1 MNVLLIIASVL
12 MLGCMAE
19 GYRRGMVRQL
29 IAFVSMIVLCVTAAL
44 LANGAKNYVNGK
56 ILNVVIVAVL
66 LTLLGIARHLL
77 GIFFFSAKMI
87 SKLPVIQHGDKLAGI
102 LFGALEVILVL
113 WTIYIF
119 LIMMDLGAVETWVMR
134 YTSESPILTWLYQ
147 HNHLALL
154 IDRLEEDFT
163 FYKEFVVNEFGV
175 QFFPGIK

>member
-1 MNVLLIIASVL
+1 MNILLIIAAVL

-56 ILNVVIVAVL
+56 ILNVVIAAAL
-66 LTLLGIARHLL
+66 LTLLGIAHHML
-77 GIFFFSAKMI
+77 GVFFFSAKMI
-87 SKLPVIQHGDKLAGI
+87 SKLPVIRHGDKLAGI

-119 LIMMDLGAVETWVMR
+119 LIMMDLGAVETWLMR